1 MASRSG
7 NRRSKSGNRDGVV
20 AVGDAC
26 AALGQIAPLEL
37 AQSWDNVGLLAG
49 DLRAPVRR
57 VLLCIDMM
65 PAVVREAK
73 KQRADLVV
81 AYHPPWFR
89 PVSRLIEPSE
99 KMETGVLQCIAF
111 GAAVY
116 AMHTA
121 LDAADDGANDV
132 LAKLVGLSDLAPL
145 PAVEAEPSSGA
156 VEPSIGRIGRFAS
169 KTSLGKLAAK
179 LRRRLGAPCVS
190 IVGAPDQPLRRGIVV
205 VGAAGSLPFQ
215 VPLGKGDVVVTGE
228 LRHHDALRLQ
238 RNRACAIAL
247 SHWSSERPVLESVAE
262 RLTALLPTVRIRIS
276 QADTEPFL
284 RA

>member
-1 MASRSG
+1 V
-7 NRRSKSGNRDGVV
+7 D
-20 AVGDAC
+20 DAC
-26 AALGQIAPLEL
+26 AALAQIAPLDL

-49 DLRAPVRR
+49 DRRAPVRR
-57 VLLCIDMM
+57 LLLCIDMM

-73 KQRADLVV
+73 RRRADLVV
-81 AYHPPWFR
+81 AYHPPLFR
-89 PVSRLIEPSE
+89 PISRLVAPSE
-99 KMETGVLQCIAF
+99 KMETGVLQCIAM

-121 LDAADDGANDV
+121 LDAADAGANDV
-132 LAKLVGLSDLAPL
+132 LAKLVGLSDLEPL
-145 PAVEAEPSSGA
+145 PAVEVAPATGALEPC
-156 VEPSIGRIGRFAS
+156 IGRVGRFGSSTTLA
-169 KTSLGKLAAK
+169 KLAAK
-179 LRRRLGAPCVS
+179 LLRRLGAPCVS
-190 IVGAPDQPLRRGIVV
+190 IVGAPEQRLRRGIVV

-215 VPLGKGDVVVTGE
+215 AELGKGDVVVTGE

-238 RNRACAIAL
+238 RNGACAIAL

-262 RLTALLPTVRIRIS
+262 RLTALLPGVRVRIS

>member
-1 MASRSG
+1 
-7 NRRSKSGNRDGVV
+7 
-20 AVGDAC
+20 
-26 AALGQIAPLEL
+26 
-37 AQSWDNVGLLAG
+37 
-49 DLRAPVRR
+49 
-57 VLLCIDMM
+57 MM

-73 KQRADLVV
+73 RQRTDLVV
-81 AYHPPWFR
+81 AYHPPLFR
-89 PVSRLIEPSE
+89 PITRLVAPSE
-99 KMETGVLQCIAF
+99 KMESGVLQCIAM

-121 LDAADDGANDV
+121 LDAADGGANDV
-132 LAKLVGLSDLAPL
+132 LAEHAGLRELEPLSAGEGLATTTP
-145 PAVEAEPSSGA
+145 
-156 VEPSIGRIGRFAS
+156 VEPCIGRVGIFRS
-169 KTSLGKLAAK
+169 PTTLSKLASK

-190 IVGAPDQPLRRGIVV
+190 IVGAPEQRLRRGIVV

-215 VPLGKGDVVVTGE
+215 ADLGKGDVVVTGE

-262 RLTALLPTVRIRIS
+262 RLSTLLPTVRIRIS

-284 RA
+284 RG